1 MKKLFTALFLAF
13 ALMGFTFAGDNFNI
27 LTLFSTKP
35 TSQNYLWVGTFQ
47 LVFNDMKENIIK
59 RNVEFVGEKET
70 KELKDLNKA
79 EFNKDM
85 LNPESYYT
93 SYGKTNPKAKEKIK
107 RALKAKFNESSDILD
122 SFDWT
127 EGIGKYYAYAML
139 KKEFEFLQE
148 FEKLGKM
155 PFNSKGEF
163 EFFGLNSESSS
174 ALRKNVEVISYK
186 NENNFAV
193 KLLTK
198 NNDIVYLYRT
208 DLPYSFKN
216 LYSKML
222 KDGDRYKGDRNL
234 SEGETLKVPNLKLK
248 SQKKYP
254 ELCNRI
260 IKGTANLY
268 FSDAIETIDLELDNK
283 GGKVKSEAMLMTRM
297 MSLAPVA
304 VQNPRHFDFD
314 KTFVLFLV
322 DAGKKD
328 PYLAL
333 RVKNLEGLQ

>member
-1 MKKLFTALFLAF
+1 MKKLFTTLFLAL
-13 ALMGFTFAGDNFNI
+13 ALMGFTFAKDNFDI

-35 TSQNYLWVGTFQ
+35 ASQNYLWVGTFQ

-59 RNVEFVGEKET
+59 RNVEFIGEKPT

-79 EFNKDM
+79 EFNKNM

-93 SYGKTNPKAKEKIK
+93 SYGKTNPKAKQKIEL
-107 RALKAKFNESSDILD
+107 ALKAKFGETSDILD
-122 SFDWT
+122 SFDWS

-139 KKEFEFLQE
+139 KKEFEFLYD
-148 FEKLGKM
+148 FEKLAKS

-163 EFFGLNSESSS
+163 EFFGINSESPSE
-174 ALRKNVEVISYK
+174 LRKNVEVISYK

-222 KDGDRYKGDRNL
+222 KDGDRFKGNRTL

-254 ELCNRI
+254 ELCNKV
-260 IKGTANLY
+260 IKGTNNLY
-268 FSDAIETIDLELDNK
+268 FSDAIETIDLELNNK

-297 MSLAPVA
+297 MALAPTVA
-304 VQNPRHFDFD
+304 QNPRHFDFD
-314 KTFVLFLV
+314 KTFVMFLV
-322 DAGKKD
+322 DANKTE

-333 RVKNLEGLQ
+333 RVKDMAGLQ